1 MFKLPHQLVP
11 VFAEG
16 VYFVELAEVVLLDQV
31 LPAHQV
37 YNIIFNRVFSLLSKV
52 QTHHMVIHLLPDI
65 TIISF

>member
-16 VYFVELAEVVLLDQV
+16 VYFVELAEVVRLDQV

-37 YNIIFNRVFSLLSKV
+37 YN
-52 QTHHMVIHLLPDI
+52 
-65 TIISF
+65 TI